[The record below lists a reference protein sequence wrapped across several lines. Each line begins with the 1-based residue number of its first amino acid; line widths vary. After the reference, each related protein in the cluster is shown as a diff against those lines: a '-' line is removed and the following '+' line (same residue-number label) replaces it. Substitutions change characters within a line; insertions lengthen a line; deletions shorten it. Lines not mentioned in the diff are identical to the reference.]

1 VIHVV
6 AAGAVEPGSVSG
18 PLVLRTAQVLDAS
31 TAQVIHT
38 YDNELAD
45 LTSETA
51 DNIVRDLEARCST
64 EDVTYVVPSLPGDYT
79 VARLDADLIASVKVS
94 APERGTF
101 GLGQC
106 QVVDALELAL
116 AELQHPFDRGYV
128 AIEPAVPLVVTNW
141 YGDATIE
148 LATRYLKQV
157 YGVDEVPGRVNASFE
172 LLVPPIARLE
182 PAASLS
188 ELEHIVARLR
198 RPDGCPWD
206 RDQTK
211 ETLLTQF
218 AEELEE
224 FVEAVRS
231 GDVDNQREELGDVF
245 FHVVAQSQLAHEAGE
260 YSLDDVLREIT
271 AKLVRRHPHV
281 FGDVQADTYE
291 DVLATWN
298 RVKAEEKS
306 AAGQPPV

>member
-1 VIHVV
+1 MIHVV
-6 AAGAVEPGSVSG
+6 AAGAVKPGSLSG

-51 DNIVRDLEARCST
+51 DNIVRDLEARGST
-64 EDVTYVVPSLPGDYT
+64 EDVTYFVPSLPGDCT

-101 GLGQC
+101 GLGHS
-106 QVVDALELAL
+106 QVVDALEIAL
-116 AELQHPFDRGYV
+116 AELQYPFDRGFV

-148 LATRYLKQV
+148 LATRYLKRV
-157 YGVDEVPGRVNASFE
+157 YGVDEVPGTVNASFE

-224 FVEAVRS
+224 FAEAVRS